1 MKGWKKIRLA
11 EEIDFDDR
19 ISEEPDNEGKIS
31 LQDAMEELMIESD
44 TNNLTEDFNAEET
57 VIVPVET
64 TRTIRK

>member
-1 MKGWKKIRLA
+1 MKGWKRIRLA
-11 EEIDFDDR
+11 EEINFDER
-19 ISEEPDNEGKIS
+19 ISEEPDNSGKIS

-64 TRTIRK
+64 DKNK